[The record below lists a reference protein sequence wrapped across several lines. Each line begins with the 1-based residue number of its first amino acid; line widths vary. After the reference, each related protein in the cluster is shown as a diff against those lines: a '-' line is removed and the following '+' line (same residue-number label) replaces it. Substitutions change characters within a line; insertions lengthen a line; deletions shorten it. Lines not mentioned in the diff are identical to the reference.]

1 MLQARS
7 QWIAILP
14 SCVRLIS
21 AWVAGRFSA
30 ALISTRYATPIRA
43 TIATTRMRMRHHP
56 AFAGSA
62 QKPILDSRKGMS
74 KA

>member
-43 TIATTRMRMRHHP
+43 TIATTRMRMRTIQPSP
-56 AFAGSA
+56 AQPKNLSSIAE
-62 QKPILDSRKGMS
+62 